1 MKLEKFNNDFVKSV
15 ATLVTGTVLAQIVV
29 FLVSPII
36 SRFYTPVEVANFSIY
51 TRIIILV
58 STLAT
63 ARFESALALPK
74 RNEHAF
80 TLYRLIVRL
89 VFISFIVSII
99 LCFLYVFFGLKNTN
113 ESFIYLMIPFGFVP
127 LCMMNIGNS
136 WAMRQG
142 QFTEISKLRMVNSI
156 SMNLSN
162 VLFGL
167 LNFGYQGL
175 ILGYIIGVT
184 LPGAWFAR
192 KYHLLKL
199 KYKDFSNIN
208 RRKIIGS
215 TYIDFP
221 KVNLPHALMDII
233 RELLIVFFILL
244 FYSKNILGSYDFSFK
259 MLKLPLTII
268 GGAIGQV
275 YFQKIALKRNK
286 GESIYEI
293 TLLTVKNLFLI
304 SIIPFSII
312 FFYGQELFSFV
323 FGKDWELAGRY
334 SEIMSPWLMVN
345 LLVSPIS
352 HLPVV
357 LGKLKPFFWVGFTGS
372 ILLIGMLFIPFFNKD
387 LSFEL
392 LLNFINYTQ
401 SIFLFFVLLW
411 FVRLSRKH

>member
-1 MKLEKFNNDFVKSV
+1 
-15 ATLVTGTVLAQIVV
+15 
-29 FLVSPII
+29 
-36 SRFYTPVEVANFSIY
+36 
-51 TRIIILV
+51 
-58 STLAT
+58 
-63 ARFESALALPK
+63 
-74 RNEHAF
+74 
-80 TLYRLIVRL
+80 
-89 VFISFIVSII
+89 
-99 LCFLYVFFGLKNTN
+99 
-113 ESFIYLMIPFGFVP
+113 
-127 LCMMNIGNS
+127 
-136 WAMRQG
+136 
-142 QFTEISKLRMVNSI
+142 
-156 SMNLSN
+156 
-162 VLFGL
+162 
-167 LNFGYQGL
+167 
-175 ILGYIIGVT
+175 VT

-275 YFQKIALKRNK
+275 YFQKIAIKRNK

-357 LGKLKPFFWVGFTGS
+357 LGKLKPFFWVGFIGS

>member
-275 YFQKIALKRNK
+275 YFQKIAIKRNK

-357 LGKLKPFFWVGFTGS
+357 LGKLKPFFWVGFIGS

>member
-1 MKLEKFNNDFVKSV
+1 LKLEKFNNDFVKSV

-275 YFQKIALKRNK
+275 YFQKIAIKRNK

-357 LGKLKPFFWVGFTGS
+357 LGKLKPFFWVGFIGS
-372 ILLIGMLFIPFFNKD
+372 ILLIGMLFIPFFNED